1 VAFVRIYKFCTE
13 SCTSWPLLLAVQS
26 NWMAERLVERSV
38 VVVVVV
44 VVVVDLIQVI
54 FDLTRVAFE
63 KI

>member
-1 VAFVRIYKFCTE
+1 
-13 SCTSWPLLLAVQS
+13 
-26 NWMAERLVERSV
+26 MAERLVERS
-38 VVVVVV
+38 VV

>member
-1 VAFVRIYKFCTE
+1 
-13 SCTSWPLLLAVQS
+13 
-26 NWMAERLVERSV
+26 MAERLVERS
-38 VVVVVV
+38 VVV